1 MKVTLKLSNFYK
13 DHLKSYKNE
22 QVLKL
27 NKSVT
32 IKKIL
37 ETSGINIQKVPSIIM
52 VNGVFNNTDYKLKD
66 GDEIFILPAF
76 RGG

>member
-13 DHLKSYKNE
+13 NYLKSYKNE

-52 VNGVFNNTDYKLKD
+52 VNGVFNKTDYKLKD

-76 RGG
+76 MGG